1 MFGHQYFHKLW
12 PSNKWEQDT
21 EFTVIGQSTSP
32 GPANRRAM
40 TKTAIETTRLVGCV
54 CRVAGKQLGEKKKN
68 LSTRTGFL
76 QYYGR
81 KWGGPTANPKMENLN
96 LKLIIVVWGRSW
108 VYFE

>member
-54 CRVAGKQLGEKKKN
+54 CRVAGKQLGEKKKI
-68 LSTRTGFL
+68 TRQELGFCNIMEENEED
-76 QYYGR
+76 QQQTQ
-81 KWGGPTANPKMENLN
+81 KWK
-96 LKLIIVVWGRSW
+96 I
-108 VYFE
+108 